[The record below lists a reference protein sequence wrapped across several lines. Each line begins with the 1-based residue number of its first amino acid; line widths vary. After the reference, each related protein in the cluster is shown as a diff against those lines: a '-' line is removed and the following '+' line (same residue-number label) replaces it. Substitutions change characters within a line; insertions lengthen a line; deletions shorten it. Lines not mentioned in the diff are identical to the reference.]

1 MRKPLKDLGHSLNTG
16 QEADDRGI
24 LDFVVANFRSLVT
37 SRLPEIAWEEQ
48 KEGVR
53 DISCLMTSWGR
64 WI

>member
-24 LDFVVANFRSLVT
+24 LDFVVANFGSLVT